1 MTPNSNILLTN
12 IQRFSLHDGP
22 GIRTTVFL
30 KGCSI
35 HCPWC
40 SNPENLSHAV
50 QNYIKKD
57 KNGKIEEEGIYGK
70 WYTDEALYAEVI
82 KDKAFYGSCGASG
95 GTGDTESVTGGHPS
109 SDGACSSASAA
120 PDSAN
125 YLDSLPGGVTFS
137 GGECMLQMK
146 ELEPLL
152 ERLNAEGTDDPVH
165 IHTAV
170 ETSLF
175 CSPSQLSIAI
185 AHIDLFYIDV
195 KIMGEEMC
203 KDVLGGK
210 IEIYKEN
217 LKRVLN
223 SGKPVVLRL
232 PVIGG
237 YTDGEENRR
246 DVIELIK
253 SYASCPNLLKVEILK
268 EHNLGTNK
276 YQSLIHGGNAIH
288 IPEYRGVDD
297 SLMETYKGEI
307 VEGLREAGSAIP
319 VEICKI

>member
-1 MTPNSNILLTN
+1 MTPENKILLSN

-40 SNPENLSHAV
+40 SNPENLTYAV

-70 WYTDEALYAEVI
+70 WYTPDELYVEVI
-82 KDKAFYGSCGASG
+82 RDKVFYGN
-95 GTGDTESVTGGHPS
+95 
-109 SDGACSSASAA
+109 CSSTLY
-120 PDSAN
+120 DSESSN

-146 ELEPLL
+146 ELKPLL
-152 ERLNAEGTDDPVH
+152 ERLNASSSTDPER

-175 CSPSQLSIAI
+175 CSSSQLSIALS
-185 AHIDLFYIDV
+185 HIDLFYIDV
-195 KIMGEEMC
+195 KIMDEAKC
-203 KDVLGGK
+203 SNVLGGK

-217 LKRVLN
+217 LKRVLD
-223 SGKPVVLRL
+223 SGKPVVLRV

-237 YTDGEENRR
+237 YTDGKKNQWK
-246 DVIELIK
+246 VIELIK
-253 SYASCPNLLKVEILK
+253 NCASYSNLLDVEIIK

-276 YQSLIHGGNAIH
+276 YQSLIDGGNAINM
-288 IPEYRGVDD
+288 PEYRGVDD
-297 SLMETYKGEI
+297 SLMNKYKKEI
-307 VEGLREAGSAIP
+307 EAGLLEVGRRIS
-319 VEICKI
+319 VEICKF